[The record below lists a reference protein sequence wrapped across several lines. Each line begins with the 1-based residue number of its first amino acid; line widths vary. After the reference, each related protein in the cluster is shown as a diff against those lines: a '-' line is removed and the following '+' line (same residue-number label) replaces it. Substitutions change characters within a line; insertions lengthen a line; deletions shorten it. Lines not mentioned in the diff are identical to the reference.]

1 MIRHLNAR
9 KLQNQKKV
17 TDERT
22 DGRMNEWTNGRTNIR
37 INNLRWL
44 QHKYIAKI
52 SSMIW
57 LYFHSIKSPSHPPDI
72 PENSFSWFVSVF
84 GWGDPFTIS
93 PFFFVKV
100 PLWSN
105 GVFYFFLVYTVCTQ
119 SSVTLWKE
127 WASSTWLISLWPISS
142 SPIVW
147 KLITRKSS
155 IYK

>member
-22 DGRMNEWTNGRTNIR
+22 DGRMNKWTNGRTNIR

-44 QHKYIAKI
+44 QHKSIAKI
-52 SSMIW
+52 SSLIW

-93 PFFFVKV
+93 PFFFCQ
-100 PLWSN
+100 
-105 GVFYFFLVYTVCTQ
+105 G
-119 SSVTLWKE
+119 
-127 WASSTWLISLWPISS
+127 
-142 SPIVW
+142 PIVIQW
-147 KLITRKSS
+147 RFLFFSGLHCMYPKFCNPVKRIS
-155 IYK
+155 IFNLTHLSLTHFFQSNSLTIDYKKV